1 VENKNSKLK
10 LLQLISLEVLLVA
23 GLFLLSV
30 FVFAYL
36 AHEVVL
42 ENEKAFDNKVSHFFL
57 SFSNEHI
64 VGIMKFFSFFGNI
77 QFLLPAYILLIIYFY
92 TKKQYRYC
100 INIAIISLSSST
112 LMFALKD
119 IFHRARPQLPILKGL
134 TTYSFPSGHALSS
147 FIFCSII
154 IYLIWRSGLQKLW
167 KWLFI
172 VLLLMFTLTIG
183 ISRIILRMHYPSD
196 VVAGF
201 CLGIA
206 WVILSFWLLRKID
219 YSNIFFKEKNPIIK
233 NEERASKEE

>member
-1 VENKNSKLK
+1 MKKNETKLK

-23 GLFLLSV
+23 GLFFLSV

-42 ENEKAFDNKVSHFFL
+42 ENEKAFDDRVSNYFI
-57 SFSNEHI
+57 SFANDDVVS
-64 VGIMKFFSFFGNI
+64 VMKFFTFFGTI
-77 QFLLPAYILLIIYFY
+77 QFLIPAYLLLILYFY
-92 TKKQYRYC
+92 LKKRYRYC
-100 INIAIISLSSST
+100 INIAIISITSSAV
-112 LMFALKD
+112 MFALKD
-119 IFHRARPQLPILKGL
+119 IFHRARPELPLIKSF
-134 TTYSFPSGHALSS
+134 TYSFPSGHALTS

-154 IYLIWRSGLQKLW
+154 IYLVWKSKMQKIW

-172 VLLLMFTLTIG
+172 ILLLLFTLTIG
-183 ISRIILRMHYPSD
+183 ISRIILRMHYPTD

-219 YSNIFFKEKNPIIK
+219 YSNIFFKEKNPIVD
-233 NEERASKEE
+233 EENDTVD